1 MRHTTDT
8 EGQAAPTAARAGPAG
23 MAERAEGMAERAEGM
38 VAVMA
43 METRAQMLR
52 VMATEMR
59 R

>member
-1 MRHTTDT
+1 
-8 EGQAAPTAARAGPAG
+8 

-43 METRAQMLR
+43 METGAQMLR